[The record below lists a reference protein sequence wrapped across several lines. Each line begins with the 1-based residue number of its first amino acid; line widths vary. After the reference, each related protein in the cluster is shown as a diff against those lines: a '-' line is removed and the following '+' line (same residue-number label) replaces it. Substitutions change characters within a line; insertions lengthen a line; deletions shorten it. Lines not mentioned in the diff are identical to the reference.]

1 MPIVEL
7 TSTEIRTR
15 VANGQSIRYRTPRAV
30 EKYIQT
36 HGLYRYRRARCHAA
50 RIPSTWRM
58 GGDRSIR

>member
-1 MPIVEL
+1 MPILEL

-36 HGLYRYRRARCHAA
+36 NALYR
-50 RIPSTWRM
+50 
-58 GGDRSIR
+58 